1 LVNFDEEDYDNTKD
15 VEEPMHRVSNFVMKM
30 CIVYQKSLL
39 PLKSLAT
46 NFLLYTQILSI
57 KFHVFLFYLRSEGKS
72 GILPKID
79 PNFNVSFPTTV
90 CSPTFHKN
98 ERAAL

>member
-1 LVNFDEEDYDNTKD
+1 MSFFSQAGLRAVHDLGPELRRAISGNLDEEDYDNTKD
-15 VEEPMHRVSNFVMKM
+15 VEEPMHRVSIFVMKM

-57 KFHVFLFYLRSEGKS
+57 KFHVFLFYLQYVAS
-72 GILPKID
+72 I
-79 PNFNVSFPTTV
+79 F
-90 CSPTFHKN
+90 
-98 ERAAL
+98 